1 MASTRQNIAP
11 FIMIVTWYKVPFLQK
26 EWVPC
31 WMWLKCDW
39 TWLKYSW
46 LISIR
51 MWLLSIE
58 IPLQSISITINQDQS
73 LQEISDDAIHSAAL
87 STEATAT
94 FMFLPSWNKRMT
106 TNLYASLHRRFP
118 HICKFLG
125 SIPSDQFHMQKYPS
139 GTIYRRH
146 FPNTIGICKSLPYGL
161 LKAETASM
169 LATKNG

>member
-11 FIMIVTWYKVPFLQK
+11 FIMIVTWFKVPLLQK

-51 MWLLSIE
+51 MWLLSIK

-73 LQEISDDAIHSAAL
+73 LQEFSDAQCQLHFGTKMVSVGW
-87 STEATAT
+87 SGCEW
-94 FMFLPSWNKRMT
+94 LPSECKN
-106 TNLYASLHRRFP
+106 AHFQAFP
-118 HICKFLG
+118 PLA
-125 SIPSDQFHMQKYPS
+125 PS
-139 GTIYRRH
+139 GTFLSNRDQSY
-146 FPNTIGICKSLPYGL
+146 TLVCVCVCMWVWVWVWVGEWV
-161 LKAETASM
+161 ETVITGCEGVA
-169 LATKNG
+169 

>member
-1 MASTRQNIAP
+1 MDAWLNVVERDWMWLKYLALSLEALRSVGKNLQGTMASTRQNIAP
-11 FIMIVTWYKVPFLQK
+11 FIMIVAWFKVPLLQK

-73 LQEISDDAIHSAAL
+73 LQEFSDDTTCDTWLL
-87 STEATAT
+87 SCLLRED
-94 FMFLPSWNKRMT
+94 MKNQLP
-106 TNLYASLHRRFP
+106 
-118 HICKFLG
+118 
-125 SIPSDQFHMQKYPS
+125 SIPSNVWNANRKWTLAWD
-139 GTIYRRH
+139 R
-146 FPNTIGICKSLPYGL
+146 KSVV
-161 LKAETASM
+161 
-169 LATKNG
+169 